1 MGKARRK
8 WKNMP
13 EVRSLKPAAV
23 LSVMVLFAAVSLYSA
38 PKKSAY
44 DILPR
49 DKDAKY
55 PTAVVWSAKNDETLS
70 AATADDVIAG
80 FAASEDA
87 ASALLAK
94 VKGAYASDPIVLT
107 QVAAVSQWVMRPDPC
122 WLFFWEPSPSSGR
135 RVWVKALLSR
145 AEKAGDDYIKTFCLD
160 QLRWCA
166 PNCPCVRIRIS
177 EIGSKSGSKAVK
189 DMADIVLKELGM
201 R

>member
-1 MGKARRK
+1 
-8 WKNMP
+8 MP
-13 EVRSLKPAAV
+13 EARSLKSAAV
-23 LSVMVLFAAVSLYSA
+23 FAAVAFSAAVVSLAA

-49 DKDAKY
+49 DRDAKY
-55 PTAVVWSAKNDETLS
+55 PTTVVWSAQNDEALS
-70 AATADDVIAG
+70 AATAEDVIAG
-80 FAASEDA
+80 FAASDEA

-107 QVAAVSQWVMRPDPC
+107 QVGAVSQWVMRPDPC

-135 RVWVKALLSR
+135 KVWVKALLSL
-145 AEKAGDDYIKTFCLD
+145 AEKTGDEYIKTFCLD

-166 PNCPCVRIRIS
+166 PNCPCVRERIS

-189 DMADIVLKELGM
+189 DMSDMVLKELGM

>member
-1 MGKARRK
+1 MRK
-8 WKNMP
+8 GLHTMNKTLF
-13 EVRSLKPAAV
+13 SAAV
-23 LSVMVLFAAVSLYSA
+23 VFSAVVSVAA
-38 PKKSAY
+38 PKKTAY

-55 PTAVVWSAKNDETLS
+55 PTAVVWSAKNDEALS
-70 AATADDVIAG
+70 AATADEVVAG

-94 VKGAYASDPIVLT
+94 VKGAYVSDPVVLT

-135 RVWVKALLSR
+135 KVWVKALLSR
-145 AEKAGDDYIKTFCLD
+145 AANADDDYIKTFCLD

-166 PNCPCVRIRIS
+166 PNCPCVIGRIS

-189 DMADIVLKELGM
+189 DMSDIVLKELGM